1 MIKCDGSLR
10 RIANE
15 LVDCKSVGKIV
26 FGEDV
31 VGEGTQNY
39 KKTWLVLGLRL
50 GTVCGRLENS
60 ILILIDTS
68 ERDGMSQASHSSN
81 YSYASYNGMLKTKK
95 SLSCHIVTSPT
106 PSTWY

>member
-1 MIKCDGSLR
+1 MMIKCDGSLR

-39 KKTWLVLGLRL
+39 KKTWSVLGLRL

-68 ERDGMSQASHSSN
+68 ERDGMSQASHSRQIIP
-81 YSYASYNGMLKTKK
+81 ML
-95 SLSCHIVTSPT
+95 PT
-106 PSTWY
+106 MVCSRQRNPHPVIS